1 MPAHR
6 RPPLADR
13 RRLAMLAVAT
23 AAILLIFRPGGAG
36 AQADEE
42 GSGNGVVGPSAPI
55 AETAPSDGSL
65 VLSAHAVRDK
75 LGIDIYRLSL
85 YLPEPRL
92 DFAYIASPDV
102 AKVFRVDILYGGDLP
117 DEVPTDWQAELVPA
131 TSDGDMAVLRDAYA
145 ALVEGDVI
153 RIEYAPGAGSAVLIN
168 GDPIVETRDHRLAA
182 AAAALWLGDD
192 PASPEVRSAIF
203 GG

>member
-1 MPAHR
+1 MVA
-6 RPPLADR
+6 AA
-13 RRLAMLAVAT
+13 AM

-42 GSGNGVVGPSAPI
+42 GPGDGVVGPSALI

-75 LGIDIYRLSL
+75 LGFDIYRLSL

-92 DFAYIASPDV
+92 DYAYIASPEV
-102 AKVFRVDILYGGDLP
+102 AKVFQVDILYGGDLP
-117 DEVPTDWQAELVPA
+117 DEVPDDWQAELVPA
-131 TSDGDMAVLRDAYA
+131 TSGDDMALLRDAYA
-145 ALVEGDVI
+145 ALGEGDVI
-153 RIEYAPGAGSAVLIN
+153 RVEYAPGAGSAVLIN
-168 GDPIVETRDHRLAA
+168 GDPIIETGDHRLAA